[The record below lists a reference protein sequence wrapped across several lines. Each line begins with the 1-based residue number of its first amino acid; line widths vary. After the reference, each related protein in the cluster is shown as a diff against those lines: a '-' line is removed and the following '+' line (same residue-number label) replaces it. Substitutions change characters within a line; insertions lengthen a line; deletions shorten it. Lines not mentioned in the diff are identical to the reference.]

1 VAQSRRARLH
11 AATTAEIRQAA
22 RRILRTRGPD
32 SLGMRAIARE
42 IGLTPPALYRY
53 FGTYDDLRRDL
64 VTELVAEVTA
74 TLRDAASAHT
84 GAAERLVAG
93 SRALRGWA
101 LSNPREYALLFAE
114 GCLLGVAATELF
126 IELWPSASRHLI
138 LTAWI
143 RLHGHVSLETL
154 GHLEFA
160 PDDPEPMF
168 ETLVAELVTLLN
180 AR

>member
-1 VAQSRRARLH
+1 MNLNRRARLH
-11 AATTAEIRQAA
+11 EATMAEIRQAA
-22 RRILRTRGPD
+22 RRILRARGPD

-74 TLRDAASAHT
+74 TLRDAARAHT
-84 GAAERLVAG
+84 GAAERLLAG
-93 SRALRGWA
+93 SRALRHWA
-101 LSNPREYALLFAE
+101 LNNPREYALLFAE
-114 GCLLGVAATELF
+114 GHRLGAAVTELF
-126 IELWPSASRHLI
+126 IELWPSASRHRILI
-138 LTAWI
+138 TWI
-143 RLHGHVSLETL
+143 RLHGHVSLEIL

-168 ETLVAELVTLLN
+168 ETLVAELATLLN